1 MGCVSSKQARSHSP
15 LPHNS
20 SSLTATATT
29 TSAVIINGDITDQNS
44 HHVKAGFA
52 PLEKIKEEPE
62 REKKEESVI
71 QRSFSNSNKKAN
83 SEKKANFSIKFG
95 RLTEG
100 EQLAAGWPVWLT
112 AVASE
117 AIDGWMPLK
126 SDAFQRLEKIGQGTY
141 SSVYRARDVETGNMV
156 ALKKVKFDNFQPDSV
171 RFMAREITILRKL
184 DHQNIMKLLGI
195 VTSRLSCCIYLVF
208 EYMEHDLS
216 GLLSCPDIKFTDSQ
230 IKCFMQQLLSGLEHC
245 HSQGIMHRDIK
256 ASNVLVNNEGIL
268 KIADFGLANFL
279 SARHKQPLTSRVVTL
294 WYRPPELLLGS
305 TNYGLTVDLWSTG
318 CVFAE
323 LFFGRPLL
331 KGRTEVEQLHKIFK
345 LCGSPSDDYWKKSKL
360 PLATIFKPQHPYE
373 SALRDRCKE
382 LPKTAVNLIEALL
395 SIDPHKRGTASSA
408 LGSEYFNTKPNAC
421 APSSLPKYPPNKEI
435 DAKFREE
442 ARRKRAGSTVAG
454 SGASRNSRKLQKA
467 LQESSN
473 LGIVVSTEEAEAN
486 IHNGRRNNGASVQI
500 SKGKGATVARISMK
514 PSYDTVSDTSQTTE
528 ESQGESIRSV
538 PAQMTASS
546 GTAWP
551 RMRKHDSAAT
561 RPHPPANSRNQK
573 LIAFDPSSILQAAD
587 TLNLN
592 MPGNNDFS
600 SRITT
605 EAISRNNDAK
615 HSLHRQ
621 YTHHEQRDSFGS
633 SDIHQSLELSEDY
646 YGRQRRV
653 VFSGPL
659 IHQRSDA
666 KKDIQMDQDGRRS
679 RFYKDL

>member
-141 SSVYRARDVETGNMV
+141 SSVYRARDVETGKMV

-195 VTSRLSCCIYLVF
+195 VTSRISCCIYLVF

-216 GLLSCPDIKFTDSQ
+216 GLLSCPDIKFTDSE
-230 IKCFMQQLLSGLEHC
+230 IKCFMRQLLSGLEHC
-245 HSQGIMHRDIK
+245 HSRGIMHRDIK

-561 RPHPPANSRNQK
+561 RPHPPAYSRNQK
-573 LIAFDPSSILQAAD
+573 LMAFDPSSILQVAD

-605 EAISRNNDAK
+605 AAISRNNDAK

-633 SDIHQSLELSEDY
+633 SDIHQSLELLEVS
-646 YGRQRRV
+646 
-653 VFSGPL
+653 L
-659 IHQRSDA
+659 L
-666 KKDIQMDQDGRRS
+666 
-679 RFYKDL
+679 DLLT

>member
-1 MGCVSSKQARSHSP
+1 MFYSQMSSKQARSHSP
-15 LPHNS
+15 LPHNF

-100 EQLAAGWPVWLT
+100 EQLAPGWPVWLT

-126 SDAFQRLEKIGQGTY
+126 SDAFQRLEKI
-141 SSVYRARDVETGNMV
+141 
-156 ALKKVKFDNFQPDSV
+156 
-171 RFMAREITILRKL
+171 
-184 DHQNIMKLLGI
+184 
-195 VTSRLSCCIYLVF
+195 
-208 EYMEHDLS
+208 
-216 GLLSCPDIKFTDSQ
+216 
-230 IKCFMQQLLSGLEHC
+230 KCFMRQLLSGLEHC
-245 HSQGIMHRDIK
+245 HSRGIMHRDIK

-323 LFFGRPLL
+323 FFFGRPLL

-587 TLNLN
+587 TFNLN

-600 SRITT
+600 GRITT
-605 EAISRNNDAK
+605 AAISRNNDAN
-615 HSLHRQ
+615 SLHRQ